1 MRCFCPAVLCD
12 DHCHVHLFQCQ
23 EGEEEGYGCAERG
36 QGGSAEEEI
45 WVVLI
50 GIAVVLGHRGG
61 LGLETRRMKLSTQT
75 GIYPYNARSLLSVL
89 LMASDIEVVIRYR
102 ATY

>member
-1 MRCFCPAVLCD
+1 
-12 DHCHVHLFQCQ
+12 
-23 EGEEEGYGCAERG
+23 
-36 QGGSAEEEI
+36 
-45 WVVLI
+45 
-50 GIAVVLGHRGG
+50 VVLGHRGG